1 MSRRFTLSSFINMIF
16 YSRYVTQYGK
26 RFVNNELKDYRLW
39 VFREGNSDY
48 LVLSK
53 NIDGDYSNIVL
64 NISGEIIANL
74 PENVQNKINENA
86 KEMCR

>member
-39 VFREGNSDY
+39 VFREGNSD
-48 LVLSK
+48 
-53 NIDGDYSNIVL
+53 
-64 NISGEIIANL
+64 
-74 PENVQNKINENA
+74 
-86 KEMCR
+86 